1 MPSKSNQ
8 PNIQAYEKKNINK
21 MNKIYLKKK
30 KNREARILGRSNQ
43 HSYFLLTKPIEQFIQ
58 IKKSQEEKHK
68 CMQIPNI
75 FTNVSLESNQFKS
88 CL

>member
-30 KNREARILGRSNQ
+30 KTERLEYLED
-43 HSYFLLTKPIEQFIQ
+43 LT
-58 IKKSQEEKHK
+58 
-68 CMQIPNI
+68 NI
-75 FTNVSLESNQFKS
+75 VIFF
-88 CL
+88 